1 MSNSS
6 SFATVALLSKALG
19 QLATTARTF
28 QKVLQSFVNEPDLVE
43 VVREVVQPTKSK
55 KKRFECEPCNYST
68 TSPSDFRKHCSRDK
82 HLKNTDRRKDERRFG
97 DGMSTE
103 FSKLM
108 EKYGLG
114 EEVSIYTKMAY
125 CWLHP
130 TFRQSTGQQAM
141 GCRPMT
147 TLWETVH
154 EFQFG
159 GGYYMKGSRNQLFN
173 KTLDRTAYN
182 FGVFEEIRSSASRV
196 YDEAETL
203 IEARGKHT
211 KFGHNIKNWSNFDI
225 AMERFPRFLK
235 DKSPGQKKLH
245 TMSLHEYLQSCR

>member
-43 VVREVVQPTKSK
+43 VVREAVQPTKSK
-55 KKRFECEPCNYST
+55 KKRFECKPCNYT
-68 TSPSDFRKHCSRDK
+68 TNSPSDFKKHCSRDK
-82 HLKNTDRRKDERRFG
+82 HLQNTDRSKDERRFG
-97 DGMSTE
+97 E
-103 FSKLM
+103 RSKEYSRLV
-108 EKYGLG
+108 EKYELG

-154 EFQFG
+154 ECQFG
-159 GGYYMKGSRNQLFN
+159 GGYYMKGSKHQLFN
-173 KTLDRTAYN
+173 KTLDRTAFN
-182 FGVFEEIRSSASRV
+182 FGVFEEIWRSASRV
-196 YDEAETL
+196 YDEAEII
-203 IEARGKHT
+203 IEARGKHM
-211 KFGHNIKNWSNFDI
+211 KFGHNVTNWSNFDI
-225 AMERFPRFLK
+225 AMKRYPRFLK

-245 TMSLHEYLQSCR
+245 TLSLHEYLQSCR